1 MRTFAPL
8 LLIAVVHCQ
17 FALFA
22 QTAPKGPLP
31 AKLLAA
37 ADTLLLTVDGERKIV
52 HHYVKPKQTL
62 FSVARFYG
70 LSLQELYELHPNFQT
85 EPVLKAG
92 ALIAIPVPNRAIRR
106 YKGKNFDP
114 ATFIPICY
122 VVQSGDNLFQI
133 CKRYFSM
140 PVDTI
145 MKRNRL
151 KTANIQPGQLIHMG
165 WMSADGIPAEWRA
178 GLAPTSI
185 GTHKARYAEEKKTH
199 KEVESQGVC
208 SWQRDSNEKGDLY
221 ALHREAAIGTVM
233 GVTNPMSRK
242 TVYAK
247 VIGRI
252 PAGYESNVEVVLSPA
267 AARQIGARDPR
278 FFVKVRFLK

>member
-1 MRTFAPL
+1 MRTFLPL
-8 LLIAVVHCQ
+8 LLAAIFVQSGAI
-17 FALFA
+17 A
-22 QTAPKGPLP
+22 QTTPKGAP
-31 AKLLAA
+31 AVKLLAS
-37 ADTLLLTVDGERKIV
+37 ADTILLTVDGERKIV

-70 LSLQELYELHPNFQT
+70 LSLQELYELHPEFQT
-85 EPVLKAG
+85 EPVLKVG
-92 ALIAIPVPNRAIRR
+92 AFITIPIPNRAIRR
-106 YKGKNFDP
+106 YKGSNFDV
-114 ATFIPICY
+114 AKAIPICY

-133 CKRYFSM
+133 CKRYFKM

-151 KTANIQPGQLIHMG
+151 RSENISPGQLIHIG
-165 WMSADGIPAEWRA
+165 WMSTDGIPAEWRA
-178 GLAPTSI
+178 AIAPTSLD
-185 GTHKARYAEEKKTH
+185 THKARYGEEKKTH

-208 SWQRDSNEKGDLY
+208 FWQRDSNEKGDLY

-233 GVTNPMSRK
+233 AVTNPMSRK
-242 TVYAK
+242 TAYAK

-252 PAGYESNVEVVLSPA
+252 PAGYESNIEVILSPA

>member
-1 MRTFAPL
+1 MRTYLPL
-8 LLIAVVHCQ
+8 LLFAAIHCQ
-17 FALFA
+17 FVLSA
-22 QTAPKGPLP
+22 QTTPKGAP
-31 AKLLAA
+31 AIKLLGS
-37 ADTLLLTVDGERKIV
+37 ADTILLTAEGDKKII
-52 HHYVKPKQTL
+52 HHYIKPKQTL
-62 FSVARFYG
+62 FSIAKFYG
-70 LSLQELYELHPNFQT
+70 LSLQELYELHPEFQT
-85 EPVLKAG
+85 EPVLKVG
-92 ALIAIPVPNRAIRR
+92 KFIRIPVPNRAIRR

-114 ATFIPICY
+114 AKFIPICY

-151 KTANIQPGQLIHMG
+151 KTQNIQPGQLIHMG
-165 WMSADGIPAEWRA
+165 WMGADGIPADWRT
-178 GLAPTSI
+178 GLAPTPLS
-185 GTHKARYAEEKKTH
+185 THKARYTEEKKTH
-199 KEVESQGVC
+199 KEVESHGVC
-208 SWQRDSNEKGDLY
+208 AWQRDSNEKGDLY
-221 ALHREAAIGTVM
+221 ALHREADIGTVM